1 MFSESVQNS
10 VRFIFLILLQAL
22 ILNDWVLTW
31 GIQPFLY
38 ILFILM
44 LPFET
49 PRWTV
54 LIIGFICGMTMDAF
68 ENTMGMHAS
77 AATLLAFIRRPIL
90 DWIAPR
96 DGYETGMKPIIRHMG
111 AGWYLRYAG
120 ILTLIHHVWLYGLE
134 LFRLSEFHAI
144 LSKGTLSAIFT
155 IALIFL
161 YQYLIHGSPGRE
173 RRWT

>member
-1 MFSESVQNS
+1 MLTETLRNS
-10 VRFIFLILLQAL
+10 IRFIVLILLQAL
-22 ILNDWVLTW
+22 ILNDWSLGW

-49 PRWTV
+49 PRWAV
-54 LIIGFICGMTMDAF
+54 LLLGFACGMSLDAF

-77 AATLLAFIRRPIL
+77 AATLLAFVRRPIL
-90 DWIAPR
+90 DRIAPR
-96 DGYETGMKPIIRHMG
+96 DGYETGMRPIIRHMG

-120 ILTLIHHVWLYGLE
+120 ILTLIHHIWLYGLE
-134 LFRLSEFHAI
+134 LFRLSEFPAI
-144 LSKGTLSAIFT
+144 LAKGSSSAIFT
-155 IALIFL
+155 VALIL
-161 YQYLIHGSPGRE
+161 IHQYLIHGSPGRG